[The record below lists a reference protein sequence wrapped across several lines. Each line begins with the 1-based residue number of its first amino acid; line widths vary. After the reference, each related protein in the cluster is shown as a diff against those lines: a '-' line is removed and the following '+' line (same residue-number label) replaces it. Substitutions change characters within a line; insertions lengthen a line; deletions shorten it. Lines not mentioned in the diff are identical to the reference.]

1 MSVPLFA
8 WCLGAS
14 VLGFALMGFDK
25 RQARRGG
32 RRVPEK
38 QFFLVAALGGTAG
51 AILGMYAF
59 HHKTRHWY
67 FKWGLPAIALVQL
80 GLVWFWWEDGAE
92 LL

>member
-59 HHKTRHWY
+59 HHNTCQCY
-67 FKWGLPAIALVQL
+67 FLWGLPAMALVLL
-80 GLVWFWWEDGAE
+80 GVVWFGGVFGGVI
-92 LL
+92 L